1 MSKNFKYMDEKLISN
16 DDRIFVAGS
25 KGMAGSAICRKLI
38 EKGYGSKINKGSLLC
53 PTRSDLDLSDIKSLE
68 EWFKKNKPS
77 VIVDAAAKVGGILA
91 NSKYPA
97 EFLLENLKIQNNL
110 IEVSWKFGI
119 KRFLFLGS
127 SCIYPKYSEQ
137 PIREESLLNGQL
149 EDTNL
154 GYALAKI
161 SGIKL
166 CEFLRIQYNFDAI
179 SLMPTNLYG
188 PKDNYHNESSHVM
201 AALIRKFSIA
211 VLNNEKKVI
220 CWGSGRPMREFMH
233 VDDLAD
239 AVVFA
244 LESWNPDSESSPLNK
259 NGQKLNYLNV
269 GTGKDISIKELSLK
283 IAKASNFEG
292 EIIWDHT
299 KPDGM
304 LKKQLDISR
313 IKILG
318 WEAKI
323 DLDSG
328 IKNTVKEYQQILL
341 NQKKNKENININ

>member
-1 MSKNFKYMDEKLISN
+1 
-16 DDRIFVAGS
+16 
-25 KGMAGSAICRKLI
+25 
-38 EKGYGSKINKGSLLC
+38 
-53 PTRSDLDLSDIKSLE
+53 
-68 EWFKKNKPS
+68 
-77 VIVDAAAKVGGILA
+77 
-91 NSKYPA
+91 
-97 EFLLENLKIQNNL
+97 
-110 IEVSWKFGI
+110 
-119 KRFLFLGS
+119 
-127 SCIYPKYSEQ
+127 
-137 PIREESLLNGQL
+137 
-149 EDTNL
+149 
-154 GYALAKI
+154 
-161 SGIKL
+161 
-166 CEFLRIQYNFDAI
+166 
-179 SLMPTNLYG
+179 
-188 PKDNYHNESSHVM
+188 
-201 AALIRKFSIA
+201 
-211 VLNNEKKVI
+211 
-220 CWGSGRPMREFMH
+220 MREFMH

-244 LESWNPDSESSPLNK
+244 LESWNPDSESSPLDK
-259 NGQKLNYLNV
+259 NGKKLNYLNV

-292 EIIWDHT
+292 EIIWDNT

>member
-1 MSKNFKYMDEKLISN
+1 
-16 DDRIFVAGS
+16 
-25 KGMAGSAICRKLI
+25 
-38 EKGYGSKINKGSLLC
+38 
-53 PTRSDLDLSDIKSLE
+53 
-68 EWFKKNKPS
+68 
-77 VIVDAAAKVGGILA
+77 
-91 NSKYPA
+91 
-97 EFLLENLKIQNNL
+97 
-110 IEVSWKFGI
+110 
-119 KRFLFLGS
+119 
-127 SCIYPKYSEQ
+127 
-137 PIREESLLNGQL
+137 
-149 EDTNL
+149 
-154 GYALAKI
+154 
-161 SGIKL
+161 
-166 CEFLRIQYNFDAI
+166 
-179 SLMPTNLYG
+179 
-188 PKDNYHNESSHVM
+188 
-201 AALIRKFSIA
+201 
-211 VLNNEKKVI
+211 
-220 CWGSGRPMREFMH
+220 MREFMH

-244 LESWNPDSESSPLNK
+244 LENWNPNSESSPSNK
-259 NGQKLNYLNV
+259 NGKKLNYLNV